1 MYFLRLLIMLA
12 GLVPLAHA
20 GTPASIAFA
29 FSAKPEWFW
38 SFWRGETPAG
48 YRQKMAD
55 AILPLAASP
64 GGPVKAVTFQDP
76 RLPDQIERDRS
87 PWPFHQHLCQLGGT
101 DWLVSFRVADGRP
114 ILSPLQ
120 GDLFGTR
127 ETPSAHWPELYWVS
141 YDCKTGLRMTGRPV
155 LSPRHEDRFV
165 FETEL
170 KREARTVLKPILP
183 SPE

>member
-1 MYFLRLLIMLA
+1 VYFLRLLIMLA

-20 GTPASIAFA
+20 GTPASIAFT
-29 FSAKPEWFW
+29 FSAKPEWFR

-48 YRQKMAD
+48 YRHKMAD
-55 AILPLAASP
+55 AILPLAAVSDSQ
-64 GGPVKAVTFQDP
+64 GKVVTFHDP
-76 RLPDQIERDRS
+76 HLPDQIERDRS
-87 PWPFHQHLCQLGGT
+87 PWPFHQHLCQLGAT

-114 ILSPLQ
+114 ILSPWQ

-141 YDCKTGLRMTGRPV
+141 YDCKTGRRATGRPI

-170 KREARTVLKPILP
+170 KREAQAILKPILAP
-183 SPE
+183 SE